1 MVCVVRESHEQ
12 VHQLVAYA
20 THFVANTENSSVN
33 ESGGGAGKSICGG
46 AAMGAALPLRLRRG
60 WGAVP

>member
-33 ESGGGAGKSICGG
+33 ESNPFFGVGREFS
-46 AAMGAALPLRLRRG
+46 AALMP
-60 WGAVP
+60 A